1 MSRVEH
7 TAGLGCGRCG
17 RGGRSGRRGSSSGE
31 FCGSFVGV
39 AEVVKVVDA
48 ESESDSQ

>member
-7 TAGLGCGRCG
+7 CGLGCGRGG
-17 RGGRSGRRGSSSGE
+17 RGGRSGRSFGSSGE
-31 FCGSFVGV
+31 LCVGV

-48 ESESDSQ
+48 ESESESQ